1 MLFDNEKIRC
11 KEKIQKLE
19 KENQVLKR
27 EKEIMQKYLE
37 FIIDLGYDYDGYND
51 IDNLKLLIDEL
62 CAYAKSAKDLDDK
75 QSIYIDGQNK
85 KYNILHEEV

>member
-1 MLFDNEKIRC
+1 MLFYNKNIEYKN
-11 KEKIQKLE
+11 KIQKLE
-19 KENQVLKR
+19 KENQILKR

-62 CAYAKSAKDLDDK
+62 CAYAKSAKDFDDK